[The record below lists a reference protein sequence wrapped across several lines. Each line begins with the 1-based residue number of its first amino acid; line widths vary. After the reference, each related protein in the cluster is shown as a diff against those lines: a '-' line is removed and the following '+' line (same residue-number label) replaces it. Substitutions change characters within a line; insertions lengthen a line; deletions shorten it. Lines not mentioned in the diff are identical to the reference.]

1 MVAAA
6 SADLPVAGRDASGH
20 EADGGAVETRVAL
33 RIDNIPHIHA
43 AYGAGAAQL
52 CIEALLDEI
61 AGLRLRGCAPDET
74 VQEGFIL
81 SFGQMAP
88 QEAADMLEAVLAR
101 FSFEPLRHD
110 GAAIH
115 LALSWSLPA
124 RTERPPD
131 CPPPIGA
138 PVGRGEAW
146 ADSYRADMAEIARAF
161 AVLLQGGLSV
171 AWQAVR
177 DAVQPSRVLYHEAL
191 TRIGGGELMTGV
203 SAARLFPALE
213 RLGLARAFDRH
224 VMAAMLDELESCPE
238 AVIGVNVSGV
248 SASFDGWWVSL
259 FERLQRRPSVARRL
273 VAEIT
278 ETAQLAADACRFAA
292 GLRRHGVRV
301 ALDDFGMGFASIRNA
316 IKLDPDI
323 VKVDAFFMPRGPLSR
338 DVYEMLRHLTG
349 IAATISPIVIIEGVE
364 AEEQSGLARRIQTE
378 LAPRSGGCWQ
388 QGYLFDRPSH
398 AQPWR
403 RHPRIIAL

>member
-1 MVAAA
+1 MAAA
-6 SADLPVAGRDASGH
+6 SADLPASGLPASGL
-20 EADGGAVETRVAL
+20 EAKRGAYETRVAL
-33 RIDNIPHIHA
+33 RIGNIPHVHA
-43 AYGAGAAQL
+43 AYGARAAQQCL
-52 CIEALLDEI
+52 SAVRDEI
-61 AGLRLRGCAPDET
+61 AGLRVRGCAPDGMAS
-74 VQEGFIL
+74 EGFIL

-88 QEAADMLEAVLAR
+88 QEVAGMLEAVLAR

-115 LALSWSLPA
+115 LALSWSHP
-124 RTERPPD
+124 ERAEIPPG

-146 ADSYRADMAEIARAF
+146 VESYRTDMAEIARAF
-161 AVLLQGGLSV
+161 ALLLEGGLSM

-177 DAVQPSRVLYHEAL
+177 DAAQPTRILYHEAL
-191 TRIGGGELMTGV
+191 TRIGDGALRTGV

-213 RLGLARAFDRH
+213 RLGLARTFDRH

-259 FERLQRRPSVARRL
+259 FERLRRRPSVARRL

-278 ETAQLAADACRFAA
+278 ETAQLAVDACRFAA
-292 GLRRHGVRV
+292 ELRRHGVRV

-349 IAATISPIVIIEGVE
+349 IAATISPIVIVEGVE
-364 AEEQSGLARRIQTE
+364 AVEQSGLARRIQSE

-388 QGYLFDRPSH
+388 QGYLFDQPSH

-403 RHPRIIAL
+403 RHPRVIPL